1 MPFHSRLSVTRQ
13 GPQEGLEWQRARAA
27 KAVRDAEE
35 DQVRAANHAAHES
48 QEAQARAAK
57 AARDAE
63 EDLQRAVNQA
73 AHEAQEDQ
81 ARAARKAAHEAHEAG
96 E

>member
-1 MPFHSRLSVTRQ
+1 MSFQALSRFRTAAVIASFGLAITARPAKILAQQYS
-13 GPQEGLEWQRARAA
+13 GPKALHEAQE
-27 KAVRDAEE
+27 D
-35 DQVRAANHAAHES
+35 
-48 QEAQARAAK
+48 QARAAK

-63 EDLQRAVNQA
+63 EDQLRAANHA

-81 ARAARKAAHEAHEAG
+81 ARAARKAAHEAHEAS